1 MPRLAHTAPAA
12 LLSAFLLLVFL
23 GADPAAV
30 RAQDAEGAPA
40 DSPADSLGTDTPSDT
55 SPASVGLMEAVK
67 EAGREGNGQVKLAGD
82 RSTSPT
88 EPTSFIVNL
97 TNTPKFGI
105 QTNATSNSY
114 YGNFSNVVIMRNAAR
129 LATDLSYRWGDFR
142 QQIKTTES
150 RTFQTSYSNGTLLP
164 FGLTIIANRDWNEDR
179 TTNSSGTENIAR
191 RDNQRAS
198 MNLSAPQMT
207 WRNIN
212 FSLKSSSGLTDN
224 KSITQGQRN
233 DVSEAFLDGGL
244 KMGTEI
250 VEGVSVA
257 GRLYG
262 RTSSAVIWI
271 TGGTPTASSTPWAG
285 MRTRRLSTRSSS
297 KMP

>member
-150 RTFQTSYSNGTLLP
+150 RTFQTSYSNGT
-164 FGLTIIANRDWNEDR
+164 
-179 TTNSSGTENIAR
+179 ENIAR

-262 RTSSAVIWI
+262 RTS
-271 TGGTPTASSTPWAG
+271 GGDRNLGEFTSSSSTTTDSLGFGIYYQAP
-285 MRTRRLSTRSSS
+285 LSGLPAERQRHHRHLG
-297 KMP
+297 PG